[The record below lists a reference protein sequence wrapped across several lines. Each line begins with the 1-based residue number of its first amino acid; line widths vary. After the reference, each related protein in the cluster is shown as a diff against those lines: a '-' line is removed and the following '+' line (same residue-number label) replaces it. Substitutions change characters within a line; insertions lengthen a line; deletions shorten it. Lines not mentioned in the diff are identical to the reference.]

1 MLFDRTIKNIS
12 RIQEVTTILVRYGFE
27 DVVSTTP
34 LRKLLPR
41 QTRMTWTHADRP
53 VLEYSR
59 WERIRMILEELGPT
73 FVKLAQIVSNRADI
87 APQPLIEEL
96 QKLQSNVPPFSFEE
110 VERIVK
116 RELGKPIEEVFS
128 YFDPRTIGS
137 ASLGQ
142 VHRARLIDGEEVV
155 VKVQRPKAR
164 TIVET
169 DLSLIKEFIK
179 LTETYFMRQGIVN
192 PLDIVET
199 FERSMYKELDYL
211 HEARNIEQ
219 FGKFYED
226 TTDFHVPRVY
236 KSYSTEKILV
246 MEYVRGCKITDVQQL
261 RDWGLD
267 PRKLAEKG
275 IDIYLKQIFEKG
287 YFHADPHPGNV
298 IIQKDGTICLVDY
311 GMVGKL
317 TKKDKFSF
325 AGVFISMARRDARSM
340 AIAFRRLAIESEIP
354 DMRRFEYDLGELIE
368 EFASLDVSEMR
379 MADLAS
385 ALQHIIYTYRLKVPG
400 SIFLILR
407 ALVILE
413 GIGKTIYPDFKT
425 FEFVKPY
432 GAKII
437 REQYSFKNIRNELNN
452 SLIQLMAFASTAPFD
467 INQIIRNIRRG
478 KLKIQV
484 ENTGYE
490 GVANSISQSS
500 KRLSVALVTFGF
512 WLVTAIFALM
522 PANPDVPVWYGLP
535 IYGWITMSFALFSGF
550 VLLLSML
557 GKR

>member
-34 LRKLLPR
+34 LRRLLPR
-41 QTRMTWTHADRP
+41 QTRRTWMHADRP

-96 QKLQSNVPPFSFEE
+96 QKLQSNVPPFEFSE
-110 VERIVK
+110 VERIIK
-116 RELGKPIEEVFS
+116 KELGKPIEEVFS

-155 VKVQRPKAR
+155 VKIQRPKAR
-164 TIVET
+164 STVET

-179 LTETYFMRQGIVN
+179 LTETYFVRQGIVN

-199 FERSMYKELDYL
+199 FERSMHKELDYL

-219 FGKFYED
+219 FGKFYKD
-226 TTDFHVPRVY
+226 NSDFHVPSVY
-236 KSYSTEKILV
+236 KQYSTEKVLV

-261 RDWGLD
+261 RDWGLE

-275 IDIYLKQIFEKG
+275 IDVYLKQIFEKG

-298 IIQKDGTICLVDY
+298 IIRKDGSICLVDY

-317 TKKDKFSF
+317 TQKDKFSF

-340 AIAFRRLAIESEIP
+340 AVAFRRLAIESDIP
-354 DMRRFEYDLGELIE
+354 DMRRFEYDLSELIE

-379 MADLAS
+379 MSDLAS

-413 GIGKTIYPDFKT
+413 GIGKTIYPEFKT

-432 GAKII
+432 GRRII
-437 REQYSFKNIRNELNN
+437 REQYSVKNISTELNN
-452 SLIQLMAFASTAPFD
+452 SLLQLMSFASTAPFD
-467 INQIIRNIRRG
+467 LNQIIRNIRRG

-522 PANPDVPVWYGLP
+522 PVNPEVPAWYGLP